1 MNDPIGKRLAEE
13 LKQRA
18 NAKAVLEDA
27 AARKHDEQKAS
38 DDAALTSLANRV
50 REEVDIFNAHADGL
64 PLLALSREND
74 AGSYDLR
81 SVRHLNFSVHA
92 QRLQITILPSQ
103 SPLFSTV
110 THDPSGYLYHHIGP
124 NGMATNRLSTE
135 NEIVDSLLRQAC
147 GL

>member
-1 MNDPIGKRLAEE
+1 MNDPIGKKLAEE
-13 LKQRA
+13 LKLR
-18 NAKAVLEDA
+18 AKAKA
-27 AARKHDEQKAS
+27 AQDNAATQKHNEEVAADE
-38 DDAALTSLANRV
+38 AALTSLATRV
-50 REEVDIFNAHADGL
+50 REEVDIFNLYAQDL
-64 PLLALSREND
+64 PPLTLSREED
-74 AGSYDLR
+74 LSSYNLR

-92 QRLQITILPSQ
+92 HRLQITIVPSH

-110 THDPSGYLYHHIGP
+110 SHDANGYIYHHIGP